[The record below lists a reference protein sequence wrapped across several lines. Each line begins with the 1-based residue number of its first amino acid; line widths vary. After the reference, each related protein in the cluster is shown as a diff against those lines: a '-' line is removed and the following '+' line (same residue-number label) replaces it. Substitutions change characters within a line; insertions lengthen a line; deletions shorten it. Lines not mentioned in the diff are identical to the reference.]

1 MSHISILLLTCHN
14 KESDTEPEGVGIL
27 ESFFYAGIA
36 NSSLTVNST
45 STPHKL
51 KLIYLQHN
59 FLLARSQNTL
69 AVTSKPSYMRSVVE
83 ENLEWSY
90 LIRGNI
96 LRFPGIIVKYHTFAN
111 LQKHMTHSQ
120 GFFPGCWKE
129 PNQVKDLEA
138 KNTSGNTLCHSLC
151 QSFFSQEYP
160 VIYWQGLPYIH

>member
-96 LRFPGIIVKYHTFAN
+96 L
-111 LQKHMTHSQ
+111 
-120 GFFPGCWKE
+120 
-129 PNQVKDLEA
+129 
-138 KNTSGNTLCHSLC
+138 
-151 QSFFSQEYP
+151 
-160 VIYWQGLPYIH
+160 